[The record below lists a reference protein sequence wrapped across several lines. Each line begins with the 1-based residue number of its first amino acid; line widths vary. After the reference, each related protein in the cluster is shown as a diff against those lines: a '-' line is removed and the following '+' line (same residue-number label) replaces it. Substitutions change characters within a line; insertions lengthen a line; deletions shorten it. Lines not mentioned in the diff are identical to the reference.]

1 MTTIVNKFGQLVS
14 VIVGS
19 DDIIELNTPEDCLA
33 VKDRP
38 DDSIMYYDF
47 ELEDWIDPP
56 SKPTEFHIF
65 DYELKSWVDPRS
77 LDDIKAQKWTEI
89 KSQRD
94 RLEFGG
100 FEFEGNIYDSDQVS
114 QGRIMGAAVAGIDQ
128 TWTLADNTTV
138 ALSAMQLQ
146 QLYAALQAHIASVHE
161 RGRSAR
167 QLIFDAETK
176 EQVEAVQLQHLR
188 VLFYYQ
194 NLGGLMQDHE
204 KNLLLLIAIGAAIG
218 FAKLLVSD
226 EKLTWRL
233 TIGRTILGAATS
245 TIAGAIILQIPNINP
260 LALIS
265 LASALGIMGS
275 TFIENWLKTQ
285 SMKWGGK

>member
-1 MTTIVNKFGQLVS
+1 MA
-14 VIVGS
+14 
-19 DDIIELNTPEDCLA
+19 ELALILN
-33 VKDRP
+33 
-38 DDSIMYYDF
+38 SF
-47 ELEDWIDPP
+47 E
-56 SKPTEFHIF
+56 PTLTFN
-65 DYELKSWVDPRS
+65 
-77 LDDIKAQKWTEI
+77 EI
-89 KSQRD
+89 
-94 RLEFGG
+94 
-100 FEFEGNIYDSDQVS
+100 
-114 QGRIMGAAVAGIDQ
+114 
-128 TWTLADNTTV
+128 
-138 ALSAMQLQ
+138 
-146 QLYAALQAHIASVHE
+146 
-161 RGRSAR
+161 
-167 QLIFDAETK
+167 
-176 EQVEAVQLQHLR
+176 R
-188 VLFYYQ
+188 VFYYQ

-245 TIAGAIILQIPNINP
+245 TIAGAIILQIPDINP